1 VRERER
7 ESEQSIM
14 ARGMA
19 EALSS
24 EGEEQLK
31 MF

>member
-1 VRERER
+1 VGER

-19 EALSS
+19 EALFS
-24 EGEEQLK
+24 EEEEQLK